1 MKTRAARE
9 DVLASVSPA
18 SGMVQSGQRI
28 IDRGEIISADQ
39 FKILQSYEK
48 ETLRRNDSSEG
59 MWGII
64 LGQVIFV
71 FSIIILFVIYLNLFR
86 RDYLHSPHTI
96 LLLSTLIALF
106 PLLHLHYGRPQV
118 LQRVY
123 AAFCHGAHVC
133 AHIHDS
139 RTAFMAMVS
148 SIILSSFA
156 LALRLTSLWSYSR

>member
-1 MKTRAARE
+1 
-9 DVLASVSPA
+9 
-18 SGMVQSGQRI
+18 
-28 IDRGEIISADQ
+28 
-39 FKILQSYEK
+39 
-48 ETLRRNDSSEG
+48 

-106 PLLHLHYGRPQV
+106 PLLTYIMVDHKFFN
-118 LQRVY
+118 VY
-123 AAFCHGAHVC
+123 MLPFAMVPMFVR
-133 AHIHDS
+133 IFMDS

-156 LALRLTSLWSYSR
+156 LHSNYELWSYSR